1 MLWIG
6 EKLNGA
12 VPSIAAAIA
21 EGDGKMIERIARA
34 QAEAGADFLDVS
46 AATTAEELQALRFL
60 IENAEKGAALP
71 ICIDSPDPMAVVQAM
86 AFCSRPGLLNSVS
99 MEGRKADI
107 IFPAMQG
114 NAWRAVALLSDDS
127 GTPDSVEERMA
138 VLERLLECAGQYGIE
153 EERLYVDPL
162 VEALPVSPN
171 AFLKFAACAR
181 AVKAAHPRLHVLG
194 GMSNISYGLP
204 ERRRLYGAFLKLAA
218 EAGVDAIISD
228 PRSKNDPV
236 DPVAEAALLGRDP
249 GCRAYITA
257 CTHRDAE
264 ICEQTPAG
272 LLMSAVERGDAERG
286 GRLAEEALRAGA
298 APLALLDGMTE
309 TMAELGRRFAAGTV
323 YIPELIMAAKT
334 MQAATEVLK
343 PLLGENTA
351 RLGTVVIGTVM
362 GDVHDIGKN
371 LVAMMLEGAGF
382 TVIDLGTDVYTEDFI
397 EAVEQHPETKIIA
410 LSALLTTTMP
420 AMRDTVRALRQE
432 PCCRGIRIMVG
443 GAPVTETFA
452 QQIGADAYTQNAAM
466 AAERA
471 RELIAQGG

>member
-1 MLWIG
+1 
-6 EKLNGA
+6 
-12 VPSIAAAIA
+12 
-21 EGDGKMIERIARA
+21 
-34 QAEAGADFLDVS
+34 
-46 AATTAEELQALRFL
+46 
-60 IENAEKGAALP
+60 
-71 ICIDSPDPMAVVQAM
+71 
-86 AFCSRPGLLNSVS
+86 
-99 MEGRKADI
+99 
-107 IFPAMQG
+107 MQG
-114 NAWRAVALLSDDS
+114 NTWRAVALLSDDS

-181 AVKAAHPRLHVLG
+181 AVKAAHPCLHVLG

-249 GCRAYITA
+249 GCRAYIAA

-382 TVIDLGTDVYTEDFI
+382 EVVNIGVDIPTTAIIEKVKEIRPDILG
-397 EAVEQHPETKIIA
+397 
-410 LSALLTTTMP
+410 LSAMLTTTMTS
-420 AMRDTVRALRQE
+420 MKDVIDALKE
-432 PCCRGIRIMVG
+432 EGVFDNIKVMVG
-443 GAPVTETFA
+443 GAPLSTMYAEK
-452 QQIGADAYTQNAAM
+452 IGAHYSADANEAVLLAKRL
-466 AAERA
+466 AKRA
-471 RELIAQGG
+471 

>member
-86 AFCSRPGLLNSVS
+86 AFCSRPGLLNSGS

-114 NAWRAVALLSDDS
+114 NAWRAVALLSDDR

-171 AFLKFAACAR
+171 AFLKFAAR
-181 AVKAAHPRLHVLG
+181 ACRESGTSVSACIGRHVKHFLRFAGASAAVWRF
-194 GMSNISYGLP
+194 SEI
-204 ERRRLYGAFLKLAA
+204 
-218 EAGVDAIISD
+218 
-228 PRSKNDPV
+228 
-236 DPVAEAALLGRDP
+236 GRGSGR
-249 GCRAYITA
+249 GCDHQR
-257 CTHRDAE
+257 
-264 ICEQTPAG
+264 
-272 LLMSAVERGDAERG
+272 SAVEERS
-286 GRLAEEALRAGA
+286 GRPR
-298 APLALLDGMTE
+298 
-309 TMAELGRRFAAGTV
+309 
-323 YIPELIMAAKT
+323 
-334 MQAATEVLK
+334 
-343 PLLGENTA
+343 
-351 RLGTVVIGTVM
+351 
-362 GDVHDIGKN
+362 
-371 LVAMMLEGAGF
+371 
-382 TVIDLGTDVYTEDFI
+382 
-397 EAVEQHPETKIIA
+397 
-410 LSALLTTTMP
+410 
-420 AMRDTVRALRQE
+420 
-432 PCCRGIRIMVG
+432 C
-443 GAPVTETFA
+443 
-452 QQIGADAYTQNAAM
+452 
-466 AAERA
+466 
-471 RELIAQGG
+471 